1 MAYSDDRTPE
11 QIEREIERT
20 RQDTAATLAAIEER
34 LSPGRL
40 MDEAWAYLRSSGQGQ
55 SFMTNLSQTVRD
67 NPIPVAL
74 LAISVVWL
82 AIAGSRKDK
91 SRADGFDRDYDYDY
105 GEDAVLT
112 EDAFRQGGTA
122 FRNGG
127 TAFRQGGPR
136 GRVGAAEYVDPDTH
150 HTHVSSSRAN
160 APAGTAPSPDTLLG
174 RERSG
179 LSAGEAA
186 RVFETPGSGGTS
198 KTETSTLVTP
208 ADNRSGVVDRAAS
221 HLRRPGE

>member
-40 MDEAWAYLRSSGQGQ
+40 MDEAWSYLRSSGQGQ
-55 SFMTNLSQTVRD
+55 SFMNNLSQTVRD

-74 LAISVVWL
+74 MAISIVWL

-91 SRADGFDRDYDYDY
+91 SRADSFDRDYGYDY

-112 EDAFRQGGTA
+112 EDAFRHGGM
-122 FRNGG
+122 
-127 TAFRQGGPR
+127 R
-136 GRVGAAEYVDPDTH
+136 GRIGSAEYVDSDTH
-150 HTHVSSSRAN
+150 HTHVSSSREN
-160 APAGTAPSPDTLLG
+160 APAGMAPSPDALLG

-179 LSAGEAA
+179 LSASEAA
-186 RVFETPGSGGTS
+186 RVFETPKSDGTS
-198 KTETSTLVTP
+198 TTETSTLVTP
-208 ADNRSGVVDRAAS
+208 ASDRSGVVDRAAA